1 MQDKTI
7 NNALLALRKQIIR
20 GDLDG
25 LAQVETLLRMRGV
38 DMPRVLPA
46 KRSDVARKGQMPK
59 LVSEALRGAPMTTIQ
74 VADYVARNRPELTP
88 EAAKK
93 RAGLCL
99 TKLKRRGMVRRNFG
113 ADGCL
118 WRLAESTRGC
128 VFGRYE

>member
-20 GDLDG
+20 GDGRG
-25 LAQVETLLRMRGV
+25 LAQAESLLRMRGV

-46 KRSDVARKGQMPK
+46 KRKDVARKGHMSK
-59 LVSEALRGAPMTTIQ
+59 LVLDALRGSHMTTIE
-74 VADYVARNRPELTP
+74 VADHVARNRPELTP

-99 TKLKRRGMVRRNFG
+99 TKLKARELVRR
-113 ADGCL
+113 
-118 WRLAESTRGC
+118 E
-128 VFGRYE
+128 GRVWLTPSQS

>member
-20 GDLDG
+20 GDGAGQDH
-25 LAQVETLLRMRGV
+25 VEALLILRGV

-46 KRSDVARKGQMPK
+46 KRKDVARKGHMSK
-59 LVSEALRGAPMTTIQ
+59 LVLEALRGGPMATTE
-74 VADYVARNRPELTP
+74 VAVYVARHRSELAP

-99 TKLKRRGMVRRNFG
+99 TKLKQG
-113 ADGCL
+113 AG
-118 WRLAESTRGC
+118 AA
-128 VFGRYE
+128 

>member
-20 GDLDG
+20 GDGKG
-25 LAQVETLLRMRGV
+25 LAQAESLLRMRGV

-46 KRSDVARKGQMPK
+46 KRSDVARKGQMSK
-59 LVSEALRGAPMTTIQ
+59 LVLDALRGAPMTTIQ
-74 VADYVARNRPELTP
+74 VADHVARNRPELTP

-99 TKLKRRGMVRRNFG
+99 TKLKARGMVAYDFG
-113 ADGCL
+113 PDGCL
-118 WRLAESTRGC
+118 WRAG
-128 VFGRYE
+128 

>member
-20 GDLDG
+20 GEGNG
-25 LAQVETLLRMRGV
+25 LAQVERLLRMRGV

-46 KRSDVARKGQMPK
+46 KRKDVARKGYMSK
-59 LVSEALRGAPMTTIQ
+59 LVLEALRGAPKTTIE
-74 VADYVARNRPELTP
+74 VAGYVARNRPELTP

-99 TKLKRRGMVRRNFG
+99 TKLKRKGLV
-113 ADGCL
+113 
-118 WRLAESTRGC
+118 
-128 VFGRYE
+128 GREGRVWEPSAISD